1 MSAGEKKE
9 FVIEHVFE
17 DVLNMKQV
25 DDIAG
30 NVEYHHN
37 IPWNIQICRNSN
49 FFAIALRCSLGQRSL
64 EWSINTKI
72 SPSTSS
78 IFGRRIEGKYQFE
91 YSENYSEWCKIVKWA
106 DIQEYLVHGSL
117 TVTLLVEIDKTRGV
131 EAKKLRNFDEKS
143 MKKYSDVVL
152 VVGNEEFYVNKMHLA
167 SHSTYFDSLLL
178 GNFSESEKSII
189 ELKDVDPRDFQ
200 CFLELIN
207 GESPLDD
214 YIVIDILKLS
224 DFFDSETA
232 IRRCE
237 EFLLEKSKKSLKEKF
252 HAAIKYNMNA
262 LKEKC
267 ISNMKSAQDF
277 LSILP
282 ENAHDFDADLWKEL
296 FLKSHKSH

>member
-1 MSAGEKKE
+1 MSYTEKKE

-30 NVEYHHN
+30 NVEYHQN
-37 IPWNIQICRNSN
+37 IPWSIQICRNSN

-64 EWSINTKI
+64 EWSINTKT
-72 SPSTSS
+72 SPSTNS
-78 IFGRRIEGKYQFE
+78 IFGKRIEGKYQCE
-91 YSENYSEWCKIVKWA
+91 YSENYSEWYKTVKWA
-106 DIQEYLVHGSL
+106 DIQEYLIHGSL
-117 TVTLLVEIDKTRGV
+117 TVTLLVEIDEMRGV
-131 EAKKLRNFDEKS
+131 EARKLRNFDEKS
-143 MKKYSDVVL
+143 MKKYSDVLL
-152 VVGNEEFYVNKMHLA
+152 V
-167 SHSTYFDSLLL
+167 T
-178 GNFSESEKSII
+178 
-189 ELKDVDPRDFQ
+189 
-200 CFLELIN
+200 FLELIN

-214 YIVIDILKLS
+214 FIVIDILKLS
-224 DFFDSETA
+224 DFFGSKTA

-237 EFLLEKSKKSLKEKF
+237 EFLLEKSKKPLKEKF
-252 HAAIKYNMNA
+252 HAAIKYSMDA

-282 ENAHDFDADLWKEL
+282 ENAHVFYADLWKEL